1 MLLPCQPARS
11 LWLLFKGC
19 LAASCA
25 GSGAATRAGT
35 KWTARQRTLGWR
47 HFHAVSQRREGETGE
62 RYVLLVSTCDANAK
76 LWINAANLKSR
87 EAWAPGWLQR
97 RELETLE
104 GPACPACKAAGSVPC
119 DLCTQAGQ
127 EIEL

>member
-1 MLLPCQPARS
+1 M
-11 LWLLFKGC
+11 
-19 LAASCA
+19 
-25 GSGAATRAGT
+25 
-35 KWTARQRTLGWR
+35 
-47 HFHAVSQRREGETGE
+47 SQRREAETGE
-62 RYVLLVSTCDANAK
+62 RYVLLVSTCDNDTK
-76 LWINAANLKSR
+76 LWINLANLKRR

-97 RELETLE
+97 TELEAFE